1 MNGALLAGK
10 ARGGNRDW
18 ECEFESSRA
27 YGWGVMNGAVS
38 PGVEDNIEWPY
49 SLEWTGAL
57 PGLVDSARE
66 SPVPVRRSEVVSEEV
81 VRERWWCLEPFCCFP
96 E

>member
-1 MNGALLAGK
+1 MRVRIQPRVWLGRHE
-10 ARGGNRDW
+10 RG
-18 ECEFESSRA
+18 
-27 YGWGVMNGAVS
+27 
-38 PGVEDNIEWPY
+38 
-49 SLEWTGAL
+49 GAL